1 VTEDGIPFSYDIHSG
16 SNADENTVLANMQK
30 LQNLRAKLADY
41 CEEPLLITGDRK
53 TISDEIVIKYHKQ
66 DVQYLA
72 PVTITEDNKEI
83 ALSVS
88 DDEFDNNKLAY
99 RDRSKGAYW
108 AVFRPIT
115 FKLKNDRKSREKA
128 IKRIESKLIHIESH
142 VNARKYKNPD
152 YVKYMAKKS
161 VVGSRTKKYFA
172 YGVKGEYG
180 RVEFTWGLKKE
191 LIEEDEKGGLQR

>member
-142 VNARKYKNPD
+142 GMRGNTKIPITSSTWQKNRLWEAERRNISL
-152 YVKYMAKKS
+152 MASKAN
-161 VVGSRTKKYFA
+161 T
-172 YGVKGEYG
+172 
-180 RVEFTWGLKKE
+180 
-191 LIEEDEKGGLQR
+191 GG